1 MTSRPVRSWLTV
13 AALVLSAAPA
23 SSQPAPPGAPAAP
36 ATTAAP
42 SAAAWTW
49 AVDANA
55 FGGYNY
61 QRREFTDFAAWESQN
76 WLMASAART
85 AGAWTTTATVG
96 VTLEPATIRDIGS
109 PQVFQTGETFKN
121 APLID
126 YQHPHDVVMVAGT
139 ETARAFSRATVRVGA
154 ALVGAPPIGPPPFMH
169 RASAAENPQAPLSH
183 HYLDSTHST
192 QGLVRAGVT
201 VGAIS
206 VNGGAFHGREPDER
220 RTDLDLG
227 RLDSY
232 ALQIAAARGRWS
244 GQVSSAWLTRPERL
258 STYDAERRTASLSYE
273 ARDGERSLAWTAA
286 AGQNREVHGN
296 LEAYLVEATWRWSA
310 RHAVYL
316 RAEQVAKD
324 ILDAGFHP
332 VGVGHR
338 HRQSNVGALTAGA
351 VRDLVSGRHG
361 RFGVG
366 TDVTV
371 YRVPQNLREAYGRP
385 LSTHVF
391 LRLRGRA
398 GTPATTEHVH
408 RH

>member
-1 MTSRPVRSWLTV
+1 MTPRPVRSWLLGAV
-13 AALVLSAAPA
+13 LLVSAAPA
-23 SSQPAPPGAPAAP
+23 SSQPATPAAP
-36 ATTAAP
+36 ATTPASTSTP
-42 SAAAWTW
+42 PAAWTW
-49 AVDANA
+49 AVDANT

-61 QRREFTDFAAWESQN
+61 QRRAFTDFAAWESQN
-76 WLMASAART
+76 WLMASAARA

-96 VTLEPATIRDIGS
+96 FTLEPATIGAIGS
-109 PQVFQTGETFKN
+109 PQAFQTGETFKN

-126 YQHPHDVVMVAGT
+126 YQHPHDVLMVVGA
-139 ETARAFSRATVRVGA
+139 ETARAFTRATVRVGA

-192 QGLVRAGVT
+192 QGLVRGGITIGALT
-201 VGAIS
+201 VNA
-206 VNGGAFHGREPDER
+206 GAFHGREPDER
-220 RTDLDLG
+220 RTDVDLG

-232 ALQIAAARGRWS
+232 AVQVAVARGRWS

-258 STYDAERRTASLSYE
+258 STYDAERHTASLSYE
-273 ARDGERSLAWTAA
+273 WRDGERSLAWTAA
-286 AGQNREVHGN
+286 TGQNREVHGH

-310 RHAVYL
+310 RYAVYL

-332 VGVGHR
+332 IGVGHR
-338 HRQSNVGALTAGA
+338 HRQSNVGALTTGA
-351 VRDLVSGRHG
+351 VRDVVSGRHG

-366 TDVTV
+366 ADVTV
-371 YRVPQNLREAYGRP
+371 YRVPSNLSEAYGRP
-385 LSTHVF
+385 VSVHAF

-398 GTPATTEHVH
+398 GTPATTDHVH

>member
-1 MTSRPVRSWLTV
+1 MRSHAAAWATV
-13 AALVLSAAPA
+13 TALLLAAAPA
-23 SSQPAPPGAPAAP
+23 SSQPATPAPPAAP
-36 ATTAAP
+36 TAY
-42 SAAAWTW
+42 SAALSPSWTW
-49 AVDANA
+49 AVDANL

-61 QRREFTDFAAWESQN
+61 QRRKFTDFSAWESQN

-85 AGAWTTTATVG
+85 AGAWTTTVTMG
-96 VTLEPATIRDIGS
+96 LTLEPATIGNIGS
-109 PQVFQTGETFKN
+109 PQAFQTGETFKN

-126 YQHPHDVVMVAGT
+126 YQHPHDVLMVVGA
-139 ETARAFSRATVRVGA
+139 EAARAFTRATVRVGA
-154 ALVGAPPIGPPPFMH
+154 ALVGAPPLGPPPFMH
-169 RASAAENPQAPLSH
+169 RASAAENPQAPLGH
-183 HYLDSTHST
+183 HYLDSTHSA
-192 QGLVRAGVT
+192 QGVVRAGVT
-201 VGAIS
+201 AGAIS

-220 RTDLDLG
+220 RTDVDLG

-232 ALQIAAARGRWS
+232 AVQVALACGRWS

-258 STYDAERRTASLSYE
+258 STYDAERRTVSLAYDW
-273 ARDGERSLAWTAA
+273 RDGERSLAWTAA

-296 LEAYLVEATWRWSA
+296 LEGYLVEATWRWSP
-310 RHAVYL
+310 RYAVYM

-338 HRQSNVGALTAGA
+338 HRQSNVGALTTGA
-351 VRDLVSGRHG
+351 VRDVVSSRYG

-366 TDVTV
+366 ADLTV
-371 YRVPQNLREAYGRP
+371 YRVPANLREAYGRP

-398 GTPATTEHVH
+398 GTPATAEHVH